1 MKSPF
6 GPGTPEGTRV
16 DAGPGRGEVMIRE
29 AGEQTGFLFFFP
41 GHKRRILEL
50 VSARAKGRLLP
61 KIDLGAE

>member
-29 AGEQTGFLFFFP
+29 AGEQTGFFFFFQDT
-41 GHKRRILEL
+41 KEEYLNL
-50 VSARAKGRLLP
+50 
-61 KIDLGAE
+61 